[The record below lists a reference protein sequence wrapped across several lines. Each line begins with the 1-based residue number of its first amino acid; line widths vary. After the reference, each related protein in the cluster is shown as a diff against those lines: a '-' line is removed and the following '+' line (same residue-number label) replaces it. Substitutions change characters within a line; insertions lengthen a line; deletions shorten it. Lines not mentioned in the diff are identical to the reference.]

1 MKFIIGK
8 KVEMSQIFLAD
19 GTVVQVTRISAG
31 PCFVTAKKSK
41 AADGY
46 GAVQIAYV
54 EKKKMNKPLAGL
66 FKKIFKKEN
75 FGYRFLKEFRL
86 DEKDPSYAQLE
97 PGQKLDVSIF
107 KPGDVVNVQGTS
119 KGRGF
124 QGVVKRHG
132 FKGGKK
138 SHGHK
143 DQLRMP
149 GSIGAKGPAHVFKGM
164 RMGGHMGNDLVTV
177 KNLEVVSVDPVKN
190 EISLKGAVPGAR
202 HGVLYLIAE
211 GALEMPRVE
220 QPAEKVEVKAEE
232 KK

>member
-1 MKFIIGK
+1 MKFLIGK

-19 GTVVQVTRISAG
+19 GTVVPVTRISAG
-31 PCFVTAKKSK
+31 PCFVTAKKNEAK
-41 AADGY
+41 DGY
-46 GAVQIAYV
+46 GAVQIAFV
-54 EKKKMNKPLAGL
+54 EKKKMNKPLAGFIKKV
-66 FKKIFKKEN
+66 FKRESA
-75 FGYRFLKEFRL
+75 GYRFFKEFRL
-86 DEKDPSYAQLE
+86 DEKDPSYTQLE

-107 KPGDVVNVQGTS
+107 KVGDFVSVQGTS

-124 QGVVKRHG
+124 QGVVKRHH

-190 EISLKGAVPGAR
+190 QISLKGAVPGAR

-211 GALEMPRVE
+211 GNLEIAKPE
-220 QPAEKVEVKAEE
+220 QKEE
-232 KK
+232 IKKEEQK